1 MTRTPGPELSAH
13 RASLQYLDVDAG
25 RMAYLDCGPRDAPTV
40 LLVHGMPT
48 SSWLYR
54 SVAASLATRGV
65 RAVAPDLIGFGASSK
80 PAVGEVYSVPA
91 QSRRIE
97 ALLDHL
103 TIDAAVFACHDL
115 GGPWV
120 FELAG
125 HSPGRVKGLAIL
137 NTSAYADLM
146 TPPREARLVGGA
158 MGPAMLAAMGSR
170 IGRPMIR
177 KFFADFTHSGRGL
190 AADVTDGYWQS
201 LHEGGTRAFR
211 SFAVELDAAMGEF
224 ARYASTLRDLDVP
237 ATIIWGAEDPVL
249 RHEALVPRFAEDLR
263 VAADDMHVL
272 DRASHFLQE
281 DRPEDIADIIA
292 RFVHSRGL

>member
-1 MTRTPGPELSAH
+1 
-13 RASLQYLDVDAG
+13 
-25 RMAYLDCGPRDAPTV
+25 MAYLDCGPRDAPTV
-40 LLVHGMPT
+40 VLVHGMPT

-54 SVAASLATRGV
+54 RVAASLATRGV
-65 RAVAPDLIGFGASSK
+65 RVVAPDLIGFGASSK
-80 PAVGEVYSVPA
+80 PAVGQVYSVPA

-97 ALLDHL
+97 RLLEHL
-103 TIDAAVFACHDL
+103 AIDAAIFACHDL

-125 HSPGRVKGLAIL
+125 HSPSRVQALAIL
-137 NTSAYADLM
+137 NTSAYAELM

-190 AADVTDGYWQS
+190 APSITDGYWQS

-224 ARYASTLRDLDVP
+224 ARYAATLRDLEVP
-237 ATIIWGAEDPVL
+237 ATIIWGIEDPVL

-263 VAADDMHVL
+263 VAVEDIHLL
-272 DRASHFLQE
+272 DGASHFLQE

-292 RFVHSRGL
+292 RFVQSHGL